1 MNLFQVQ
8 KKNFLNIMI
17 DLSGCEKL
25 FRDKDFM
32 NKINNSRARMYANIL
47 SGIEKHIQ
55 SGKKINKS
63 EILRKLLDGS
73 YQELVKQLEKILLKL
88 KPDKLKKVKEI
99 YLLSRYSNDNY
110 VQADDILIDTS
121 IFKTFMKDN
130 NMYMSRIIEPAVIEC
145 CKNYFW
151 DNFDNFDILK
161 YKINEF
167 GKSDSKGFGVEYVY
181 AELLGLEKHQGK
193 FINEMSFIKNIK
205 KPSKVDRRIEMEYGI
220 SFN

>member
-1 MNLFQVQ
+1 
-8 KKNFLNIMI
+8 
-17 DLSGCEKL
+17 
-25 FRDKDFM
+25 
-32 NKINNSRARMYANIL
+32 
-47 SGIEKHIQ
+47 
-55 SGKKINKS
+55 
-63 EILRKLLDGS
+63 
-73 YQELVKQLEKILLKL
+73 
-88 KPDKLKKVKEI
+88 
-99 YLLSRYSNDNY
+99 
-110 VQADDILIDTS
+110 
-121 IFKTFMKDN
+121 MKDN

-205 KPSKVDRRIEMEYGI
+205 NLPKWTGELKWNMEFLSINDEKYFENIDKMYGKLVHLSNSFHGDLFCLWKFNGIYYYFILSSKLFSSPMSKEKVDKSQNSTILSKAYHN
-220 SFN
+220 SYVSKPTPFKTHKKK